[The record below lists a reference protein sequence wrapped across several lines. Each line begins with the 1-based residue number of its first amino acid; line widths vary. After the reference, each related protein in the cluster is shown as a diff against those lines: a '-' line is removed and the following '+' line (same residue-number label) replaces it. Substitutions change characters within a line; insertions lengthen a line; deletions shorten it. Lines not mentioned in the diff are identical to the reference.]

1 MAGETNYTIAAQT
14 ATQGDIIAKAV
25 EVAGAGCNDINLVL
39 DDIKA
44 DSKLSAS
51 LFSSGTALTGL
62 DSYGVKLT
70 NDLPISSAAGAM
82 VVDDLMQ
89 KISTKVQVAAQ
100 MLAAAN
106 NANKAATRIMSQG

>member
-1 MAGETNYTIAAQT
+1 
-14 ATQGDIIAKAV
+14 
-25 EVAGAGCNDINLVL
+25 VAGQGCADINSVL
-39 DDIKA
+39 DDIKG
-44 DSKLSAS
+44 DSKLTATN
-51 LFSSGTALTGL
+51 FSTGTGTGL

-70 NDLPISSAAGAM
+70 DNLSISSAAGAM